1 MVAEPGSAPQSLNDV
16 GQGKAVLWGP
26 PKLIEPSGEMVLET
40 GVPDVRQSND
50 AGADTGIQSA

>member
-16 GQGKAVLWGP
+16 GPGKAVLWGP

-40 GVPDVRQSND
+40 GVPD
-50 AGADTGIQSA
+50 I